1 MAVITINGPSGSG
14 AVTIGHIVS
23 EQLEMSFVDR
33 MVTVEAAR
41 IVGKPVGALVD
52 KEQRVVRFRDKM
64 GQFLQNML
72 ERSAMSGV
80 SGEPY
85 FGRGLDSLPPETY
98 AELAGETSATAVK
111 VDDKSFIEATTKVL
125 KDLYQKGNVII
136 IGRGANIILADTPG
150 VMHVGLMA
158 PLEVRVKTLMERE
171 HMKEDEA
178 GVYVEQLETARV
190 AYFQKFFKVSPNDPT
205 LYHMML
211 NMGRMNPK
219 TAAEVIAQAAGD
231 LTS

>member
-33 MVTVEAAR
+33 MVTAEAAK
-41 IVGKPVGALVD
+41 IMGKPMGALVD

-85 FGRGLDSLPPETY
+85 FGRGIETLPPETY
-98 AELAGETSATAVK
+98 MELAGETTATAPK
-111 VDDKSFIEATTKVL
+111 VDDQAFIDATTTVV
-125 KDLYQKGNVII
+125 KDLHQKGNVVIV
-136 IGRGANIILADTPG
+136 GRGANGILADMPG
-150 VMHVGLMA
+150 VIHVGLLA
-158 PLEVRVKTLMERE
+158 NIDHRVDVIMPVSYTHLRA
-171 HMKEDEA
+171 H
-178 GVYVEQLETARV
+178 ET
-190 AYFQKFFKVSPNDPT
+190 
-205 LYHMML
+205 
-211 NMGRMNPK
+211 
-219 TAAEVIAQAAGD
+219 
-231 LTS
+231 

>member
-1 MAVITINGPSGSG
+1 MPVITINGPSGSG
-14 AVTIGHIVS
+14 AVTIGQMVS
-23 EQLEMSFVDR
+23 QQLELSFVDR

-52 KEQRVVRFRDKM
+52 KEQRVVRFRDRL

-111 VDDKSFIEATTKVL
+111 VDDKTFIDAMTKVL
-125 KDLYQKGNVII
+125 KDLYKKGDVVI
-136 IGRGANIILADTPG
+136 IGRGANIILAGTPG

-158 PLEVRVKTLMERE
+158 PLEVRVQTLMQRE
-171 HMKEDEA
+171 HMERDEA
-178 GVYVEQLETARV
+178 EVYVDELERARV

-211 NMGRMNPK
+211 NMDKMEPK
-219 TAAEVIAQAAGD
+219 TAADVVSHAAGD
-231 LTS
+231 LAR

>member
-1 MAVITINGPSGSG
+1 MPVITINGPSGGG
-14 AVTIGHIVS
+14 AVTIGQMVS
-23 EQLEMSFVDR
+23 QQLELSFVDR
-33 MVTVEAAR
+33 MVTVEAAKL
-41 IVGKPVGALVD
+41 VGKPVGALVD
-52 KEQRVVRFRDKM
+52 KEQRVVRFRDRL
-64 GQFLQNML
+64 GAFLQNML

-111 VDDKSFIEATTKVL
+111 VNDKDFIDATTKVL
-125 KDLYQKGNVII
+125 KDLYQKGNVVI

-158 PLEVRVKTLMERE
+158 PLEVRVQTLMQRE
-171 HMKEDEA
+171 HMERDEA
-178 GVYVEQLETARV
+178 QVYVDELERARV
-190 AYFQKFFKVSPNDPT
+190 AYFQKFFKVSPNEPT

-211 NMGRMNPK
+211 NMDKMEPE
-219 TAAEVIAQAAGD
+219 TAADVISHAAGD
-231 LTS
+231 LAR

>member
-1 MAVITINGPSGSG
+1 MPVITINGPSGSG
-14 AVTIGHIVS
+14 AVTIGEMVS
-23 EQLEMSFVDR
+23 QQMELSFVDR
-33 MVTVEAAR
+33 MVTVQAAK

-52 KEQRVVRFRDKM
+52 KEQRVVRFRDRL

-98 AELAGETSATAVK
+98 AELAGETSVTAVK
-111 VDDKSFIEATTKVL
+111 VDDKAFIDATTKVL
-125 KDLYQKGNVII
+125 KDMNQKGNVVI
-136 IGRGANIILADTPG
+136 IGRGANIILAGTPG

-158 PLEVRVKTLMERE
+158 PLEVRVQTLMQRE
-171 HMKEDEA
+171 HMERDEA
-178 GVYVEQLETARV
+178 EVYVDELERARV

-205 LYHMML
+205 LYHFML
-211 NMGRMNPK
+211 NMDKMEPK
-219 TAAEVIAQAAGD
+219 AAADVVAHAAGD
-231 LTS
+231 LAR